1 MEKKVTD
8 LSVEVAKEKKLNV
21 DQATE
26 LTLLREELVMTVV
39 GLREELVDDA
49 NRYIWQT
56 KARLMKQYM
65 EGLTSSWTPEA
76 DVRQFLEVFGTFEDL
91 HPDDV
96 GASDTMATVDSG
108 VNDNTTD
115 TA

>member
-1 MEKKVTD
+1 MEKECNTLHEKLDRSTFALTAVEKKVTD

-26 LTLLREELVMTVV
+26 LTLLREELDMTVA

-56 KARLMKQYM
+56 KARLIKQYWR
-65 EGLTSSWTPEA
+65 G
-76 DVRQFLEVFGTFEDL
+76 
-91 HPDDV
+91 
-96 GASDTMATVDSG
+96 
-108 VNDNTTD
+108 
-115 TA
+115 